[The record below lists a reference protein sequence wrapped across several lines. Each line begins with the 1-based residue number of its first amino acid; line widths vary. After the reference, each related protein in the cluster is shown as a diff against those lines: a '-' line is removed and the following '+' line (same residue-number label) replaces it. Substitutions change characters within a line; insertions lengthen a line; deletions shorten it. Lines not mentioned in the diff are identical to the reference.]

1 MRTHDRIVA
10 LATLVLAAGVGACAA
25 SNPTRTNE
33 PAPWEPKPKSEAVT
47 TNKPKASDAPAPA
60 ATNSADGAKT
70 DPSKPVAAA
79 TGADAQ
85 QEKAASGASPGDPG
99 AAAAAAGTSAK
110 DKNAT
115 EKTAPEKTAAEQ
127 TAPEKTAADKTT
139 KPAGT
144 SEPIVARVADDP
156 IYVSELF
163 EQALYSEPLEMFDHV
178 EAAVMGRLVMAE
190 AKRLRVRLDPALD
203 TSGYE
208 EAVKAAEARYA
219 KQFPNMPLD
228 RFVGRVLG
236 LDPIK
241 FRDHLRENSRKTL
254 FASRVARAW
263 LLQQEHADIHVIVVG
278 SEDEIKAAQKDLA
291 DGVAFEDV
299 ARKRSADPS
308 KDKGGQVAS
317 MVRKNTPL
325 GKLAFETPPGK
336 VGGPLTDHGAWL
348 LVRVD
353 AVHAPLEGDWSRIGS
368 AVEQS
373 LKEREVDSIEI
384 RQWRDAMVERY
395 TVEVSPFLDLVGDTD
410 H

>member
-10 LATLVLAAGVGACAA
+10 LATLILAAGAGACAA

-33 PAPWEPKPKSEAVT
+33 PAPWEPKPKSEAVPA
-47 TNKPKASDAPAPA
+47 NKPKASDAPAPA
-60 ATNSADGAKT
+60 ATSSADGAKT

-85 QEKAASGASPGDPG
+85 QEKAASGVGPGDPG
-99 AAAAAAGTSAK
+99 AAAAGTGAQ

-115 EKTAPEKTAAEQ
+115 EKTAPEKTAPEK
-127 TAPEKTAADKTT
+127 TAPEKTAADKTA

-291 DGVAFEDV
+291 DGVGFEDV